1 MITFSYFLLGEKFD
15 IKNII
20 TKMNGE
26 KRSLISQFKDIAR
39 RFNRRRSLIA
49 ERLGDGNN
57 IYEDNVDKNKPIPF
71 TNLYLQ

>member
-1 MITFSYFLLGEKFD
+1 MLGEKFD
-15 IKNII
+15 TKNII

-26 KRSLISQFKDIAR
+26 KRSLISQFKDIAS

-57 IYEDNVDKNKPIPF
+57 LYEDNVDKNKPIPF
-71 TNLYLQ
+71 TNIYLQ